1 MGRRKSQHIGGT
13 MELTQEEKDKWNRG
27 VDLFTESVYKPDE
40 KLRQCARNQ
49 DCYQELM
56 DVRDDVLQ
64 YLKTLRWK

>member
-1 MGRRKSQHIGGT
+1 MGRRKSQHIGGI

-27 VDLFTESVYKPDE
+27 VDLFTESVWKPDE

-56 DVRDDVLQ
+56 DVREDVLQ
-64 YLKTLRWK
+64 YLKKLRWK

>member
-1 MGRRKSQHIGGT
+1 MGRRKNQHIGGT
-13 MELTQEEKDKWNRG
+13 MELDETKDKWNRG

>member
-1 MGRRKSQHIGGT
+1 
-13 MELTQEEKDKWNRG
+13 MELEESKDKWNRG

-56 DVRDDVLQ
+56 DVRDDVLK
-64 YLKTLRWK
+64 YLTTLRWK

>member
-1 MGRRKSQHIGGT
+1 
-13 MELTQEEKDKWNRG
+13 MELEESKDKWNRG

-56 DVRDDVLQ
+56 DVRAVSYTHL
-64 YLKTLRWK
+64 TLPTILLV